1 MRRSGVRIPSSP
13 PKNLNN
19 KVMMKYQITLSNG
32 GRVICDS
39 YEIAKN
45 NTITYKNG
53 TVEVLMKEDLYDINS
68 IERVKK

>member
-1 MRRSGVRIPSSP
+1 
-13 PKNLNN
+13 
-19 KVMMKYQITLSNG
+19 MMKYQITLSNG

-53 TVEVLMKEDLYDINS
+53 TIEVLMKEDLYDINS
-68 IERVKK
+68 IERVRVKK